1 MSTQVPPC
9 PTAAAGAQRRVR
21 VIAATL
27 ALAASTFAS
36 AQLTDITQTRPNV
49 PLGAIAK
56 SLQQQVG
63 AGRGDEATPGSSL
76 YLIARDPARAVRRGR
91 QLFQRKFTME
101 QGLGPRL
108 NFNSSGD
115 IMVTPQL
122 GAGAGDSCAACHGRP
137 RGSAG
142 FGGDVVSRP
151 DSRSS
156 PHLFGIGIREMLAD
170 EMTHDLRAVRQF
182 DAVLAAM
189 IGAPVA
195 LPLAS
200 KGISFG
206 WIKALPDG
214 TFDTS
219 LVQGVNADLRVR
231 PFFADGREFSL
242 RAFAITAFNDEL
254 GMQAADP
261 VVCAASDPTHA
272 VAVTTPGG
280 LVLDPALDTI
290 GRPATCSATD
300 DVDHDLVTN
309 EIDPALIDYMETYLL
324 NYFRPGTGK
333 ETARSAQGRALMD
346 SSGCTSCHVADFT
359 VDHDRR
365 VADVDVRYDETRGT
379 FNHLFATAR
388 TLFTTI
394 HDGAA
399 YPKLVPTRD
408 SFVVH
413 DLFTD
418 FKRHDLGA
426 QFAERNYDGTLHTM
440 FMTTA
445 LWGVGT
451 KSPYGHDGRSA
462 NLEEVILRHGGE
474 AQPSRD
480 AFAALDDDS
489 RHQLIEFLQTLV
501 LFPPDDTASNLNAG
515 VPGSAR
521 PQDPTQHGS
530 IALSALFQIP
540 SEGAE

>member
-1 MSTQVPPC
+1 
-9 PTAAAGAQRRVR
+9 
-21 VIAATL
+21 
-27 ALAASTFAS
+27 
-36 AQLTDITQTRPNV
+36 
-49 PLGAIAK
+49 
-56 SLQQQVG
+56 
-63 AGRGDEATPGSSL
+63 
-76 YLIARDPARAVRRGR
+76 
-91 QLFQRKFTME
+91 
-101 QGLGPRL
+101 
-108 NFNSSGD
+108 
-115 IMVTPQL
+115 
-122 GAGAGDSCAACHGRP
+122 
-137 RGSAG
+137 
-142 FGGDVVSRP
+142 
-151 DSRSS
+151 
-156 PHLFGIGIREMLAD
+156 MLAD
-170 EMTHDLRAVRQF
+170 EMTRDLRAVRKF
-182 DAVLAAM
+182 DGILAAM
-189 IGAPVA
+189 TGAPVA

-200 KGISFG
+200 KGVSFG

-242 RAFAITAFNDEL
+242 RAFAIGAFNDEM
-254 GMQAADP
+254 GMQAPDP
-261 VVCAASDPTHA
+261 VLCAATDPAHPRA
-272 VAVTTPGG
+272 ATTAGG

-290 GRPATCSATD
+290 NRPATCSATD
-300 DVDHDLVTN
+300 DVDHDLVVN
-309 EIDPALIDYMETYLL
+309 EIDPALLDYMETYLL

-333 ETARSAQGRALMD
+333 ATARAVQGRALMD
-346 SSGCTSCHVADFT
+346 SSGCKSCHVAEFT

-379 FNHLFATAR
+379 FNHLFATAK
-388 TLFTTI
+388 TLITKI
-394 HDGAA
+394 DDGAA
-399 YPKLVPTRD
+399 YPKLLPARD

-418 FKRHDLGA
+418 FKRHDVGA

-440 FMTTA
+440 FMTPA

-474 AQPSRD
+474 AQPARD

-501 LFPPDDTASNLNAG
+501 LFPPDDTASNLN
-515 VPGSAR
+515 PGNPSTND
-521 PQDPTQHGS
+521 PQKPAEHGS

-540 SEGAE
+540 SEGGE